1 MLTRAFAGPGLT
13 VAGDGSRL
21 AGRGS
26 VSRDD
31 VARLSQLLRTSSD
44 DDRDDRSCMSWQ
56 GGRVGGRP
64 AADAGILR
72 RWAVTRGVDALPTLG
87 TGAVRA
93 CLAGFELPAIAH
105 SGLLARLVTRT
116 TCKDGLD
123 HQLGCVPERDV
134 PAPGQH
140 HYLRLGG

>member
-1 MLTRAFAGPGLT
+1 MAT
-13 VAGDGSRL
+13 AGDGGARRAPL
-21 AGRGS
+21 RFVIEERQDRQVGR
-26 VSRDD
+26 
-31 VARLSQLLRTSSD
+31 ALLLLLRTSSD

-72 RWAVTRGVDALPTLG
+72 RWAVTRVVDALRALDG
-87 TGAVRA
+87 NRRCTG

-123 HQLGCVPERDV
+123 HQLGCVPERDM